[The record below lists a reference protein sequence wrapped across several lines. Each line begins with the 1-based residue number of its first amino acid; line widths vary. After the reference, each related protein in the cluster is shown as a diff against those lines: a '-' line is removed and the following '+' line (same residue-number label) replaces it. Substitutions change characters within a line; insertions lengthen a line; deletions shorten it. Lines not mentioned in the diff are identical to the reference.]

1 MRSMTDGRQ
10 SIRGKMLRVLDL
22 RQGAR
27 NEFRICFKIWNTSMA
42 DIIMLALT
50 FVSFALAIAYASLC
64 DRLLA
69 SPVDQDATS

>member
-1 MRSMTDGRQ
+1 
-10 SIRGKMLRVLDL
+10 
-22 RQGAR
+22 
-27 NEFRICFKIWNTSMA
+27 MA

-50 FVSFALAIAYASLC
+50 FVSFALTIAYASLC